1 MKDDDSNLIDRHSEE
16 DEWSQCTLNIT
27 SGLETYDESME
38 DMKESLAKQVQS
50 LDENSVD
57 ELTKQRRKKKLR
69 RRFGIAI
76 AAFGVFIGILI
87 FTPLGKVILSNIV
100 GEYLYDKL
108 VFEDSGNNLGNYQK
122 EGEKEVLNN
131 LTEDKKEDKEI
142 INILLIGLEEFD
154 NAANTDTMIVASINT
169 KDNTLKLLSFM
180 RDLYIDIEGHSKDRL
195 NSVYS
200 KGGIQL
206 LYDTIDSNFGVSLD
220 GYLLVNFEAFEQIV
234 DILGGVNVTLTKAEA
249 EYLNYHNYISN
260 PEYRNVVEGEQLMVG
275 NQVLGYCRIR
285 KVSTGTE
292 SNDFGRTQRQ
302 RNVLQSIVSKLKSKN
317 IISLAFLLDDILSTV
332 HITTDITKSDF
343 KDYLTIGMDLNLDN
357 IETLRIPMDG
367 DYRNLKIPNGK
378 YYKAVLEIKDLEK
391 SKEIIKSFL
400 NPGLKN
406 NIQ

>member
-57 ELTKQRRKKKLR
+57 GLTKQRRKKKLR
-69 RRFGIAI
+69 RRLGIAI

-180 RDLYIDIEGHSKDRL
+180 RDLYIDIEEHSKDRL

-367 DYRNLKIPNGK
+367 DYRNLKILNGK

>member
-69 RRFGIAI
+69 RRLGIAI
-76 AAFGVFIGILI
+76 AAFGVFIAILI

-131 LTEDKKEDKEI
+131 LTEDKKDDKEI

>member
-69 RRFGIAI
+69 RRLGIAI

-367 DYRNLKIPNGK
+367 DYRNLKILNGK

>member
-1 MKDDDSNLIDRHSEE
+1 MKDDDSNLIDRQSEE

-38 DMKESLAKQVQS
+38 DMKESLAKQIQS
-50 LDENSVD
+50 LDENSID

-69 RRFGIAI
+69 KRLGIAF
-76 AAFGVFIGILI
+76 AAFGLFIGILI

-108 VFEDSGNNLGNYQK
+108 VFEDSENNLGNYQK
-122 EGEKEVLNN
+122 EGEKEAFNN

-275 NQVLGYCRIR
+275 NQVLGYCRVR

-317 IISLAFLLDDILSTV
+317 MISLAFLLDDILSTV

-343 KDYLTIGMDLNLDN
+343 KDYLIIGMDLNLDN

>member
-69 RRFGIAI
+69 RRLGIVI
-76 AAFGVFIGILI
+76 AAFGVFIAILI

>member
-69 RRFGIAI
+69 RRLGIAI

>member
-69 RRFGIAI
+69 RRLGIVI